1 MAAPVFAPYVPAYA
15 TYTPYLTAAEYLAE
29 PTGVDVGQ
37 LIPGKTIATNTAA
50 LIRVIARASSFADN
64 ICQQILAATSDIQ
77 AGVYRVQR
85 DGTIIVPVNYT
96 PIIELTDVAV
106 GYSPTTLTSLPD
118 LSGCWL
124 QNKVAIVPIGGV
136 SGTAFTP
143 PGSPSVAAGPGRVF
157 ARLTYVNGYAHT
169 LSSAV
174 ATAGTSQVQVVNPLG
189 IFPGLPFT
197 IYDSGSTEQN
207 TVAATYTTGSTTV
220 PTVTPLLNTHAAG
233 VSVSALPGFAR
244 EAVIS
249 LTSAL
254 IKTRGSE
261 AVAMPMMAGQADHI
275 QALAPGAGEDL
286 DLAIEL
292 LQPLRRVR

>member
-15 TYTPYLTAAEYLAE
+15 SYTPYLTAAEYLAE
-29 PTGVDVGQ
+29 PTGVDVSQ
-37 LIPGKTIATNTAA
+37 LVPGKTIQTNTAA
-50 LIRVIARASSFADN
+50 LVRVIARASSFADN

-77 AGVYRVQR
+77 AGIYRVQR
-85 DGTIIVPVNYT
+85 DGSIRVPVDYT
-96 PIIELTDVAV
+96 PIIELTDAAV
-106 GYSPTTLTSLPD
+106 GYSPTSLTSLPD

-124 QNKVAIVPIGGV
+124 QNKLAIVPVGAALTAPWTASTVPYV
-136 SGTAFTP
+136 S
-143 PGSPSVAAGPGRVF
+143 AGAGNVF

-174 ATAGTSQVQVVNPLG
+174 ANAGASQVQVANPLG
-189 IFPGLPFT
+189 VFPGLPLT
-197 IYDSGSTEQN
+197 IYDSGSTEQV
-207 TVAATYTTGSTTV
+207 TVASTYTTGSTTI

-244 EAVIS
+244 EAVIA

-292 LQPLRRVR
+292 LEPLRRVR

>member
-1 MAAPVFAPYVPAYA
+1 MATPVFAPYVPAYA
-15 TYTPYLTAAEYLAE
+15 TYTPYLTTAEYLAE

-37 LIPGKTIATNTAA
+37 LLPGKTVATNTAA
-50 LIRVIARASSFADN
+50 LARVIARASSYADN

-85 DGTIIVPVNYT
+85 DYTIRVPVDYT
-96 PIIELTDVAV
+96 PIIELTDAAV
-106 GYSPTTLTSLPD
+106 GYSPNSLTSLTD

-124 QNKVAIVPIGGV
+124 QNKIAVVPV
-136 SGTAFTP
+136 SGALTVPWPASSVP
-143 PGSPSVAAGPGRVF
+143 YASAGSGNVY

-174 ATAGTSQVQVVNPLG
+174 ANAGASQVQVANPLG
-189 IFPGLPFT
+189 IFPGLPLT
-197 IYDSGSTEQN
+197 IYDSGSTEQF
-207 TVAATYTTGSTTV
+207 TVASTYTTGSTTV
-220 PTVTPLLNTHAAG
+220 PTTTPLANTHAAG

-244 EAVIS
+244 EAVIA

-261 AVAMPMMAGQADHI
+261 AIAMPMMSSQAEHI

-286 DLAIEL
+286 DMAIEL
-292 LQPLRRVR
+292 LEPLRRVR